1 MERPPVQIAVIGAG
15 AIGQRHARLCASHPE
30 STLRAIVDPAPA
42 AIALAG
48 ELDVPV
54 FADIESMIAAIRPE
68 AVIVATPT
76 PLHESICVAAAEA
89 GLHLLVEKPISADV
103 PSARRIIDVA
113 EANGV
118 SLLVGH
124 HRRHNPIVAAA
135 REIIGGGE
143 LGRLLA
149 VNMLWAVRKPD
160 AYFTVPWRT
169 QPGAGPV
176 LTNLI
181 HDIDLLRHLCGE
193 ISAVTAHVGNMGRG
207 LAIEDTTAVL
217 IRFETGALA
226 TVTASDAAPSPWSWD
241 ANSGENPAIRM
252 SRANSTRFLGTQAA
266 LEFPDLRIWRH
277 ATGEEPSWNATSIS
291 EERLVTPADAY
302 HSQLTHFCA
311 VIRDGAAPVCS
322 GEDGLRTLAAASAI
336 LLSASENR
344 TIVPEQG

>member
-1 MERPPVQIAVIGAG
+1 M
-15 AIGQRHARLCASHPE
+15 GQRHARLCASHPDFAL
-30 STLRAIVDPAPA
+30 TAIVDPAPYA
-42 AIALAG
+42 MALAA
-48 ELDVPV
+48 ELGVAV
-54 FADIESMIAAIRPE
+54 FADIESLIAVNPPE

-76 PLHESICVAAAEA
+76 PLHEPICLVAAQA

-103 PSARRIIDVA
+103 SSARKIIDAAAV
-113 EANGV
+113 NGI

-135 REIIGGGE
+135 RKIIAGGE

-160 AYFTVPWRT
+160 AYFAVPWRT
-169 QPGAGPV
+169 QPGAGPI

-193 ISAVTAHVGNMGRG
+193 ISSVTAHVGNIGRG

-217 IRFETGALA
+217 IRLETGALA

-266 LEFPDLRIWRH
+266 LEFPDLRVWRH

-302 HSQLTHFCA
+302 YSQLTHFCS

-322 GEDGLRTLAAASAI
+322 GEDGLRTLAATSAI
-336 LLSASENR
+336 VQSAAEER
-344 TIVPEQG
+344 TIVLGQS

>member
-1 MERPPVQIAVIGAG
+1 MAHGPIQIAVIGAG
-15 AIGQRHARLCASHPE
+15 AIGQRHARLCASHPDF
-30 STLRAIVDPAPA
+30 TLNAIVDPAPS
-42 AIALAG
+42 AIALAA
-48 ELDVPV
+48 ELGVAS
-54 FADIESMIAAIRPE
+54 FADIESLIAATPPE

-76 PLHESICVAAAEA
+76 PLHESTCLIAAKA
-89 GLHLLVEKPISADV
+89 GLHLLVEKPIAADV
-103 PSARRIIDVA
+103 SSARRIIDAAAV
-113 EANGV
+113 NGV

-135 REIIGGGE
+135 RNIIAGGE

-160 AYFTVPWRT
+160 AYFAVPWRT

-207 LAIEDTTAVL
+207 LAIEDTMAVL
-217 IRFETGALA
+217 IRLETGALA

-241 ANSGENPAIRM
+241 ANTGENPAIRM
-252 SRANSTRFLGTQAA
+252 SRANSTRFLGSQAA

-277 ATGEEPSWNATSIS
+277 APGQEPSWNATFSC
-291 EERLVTPADAY
+291 EERLVPTADAY
-302 HSQLTHFCA
+302 RAQLTHFCA
-311 VIRDGAAPVCS
+311 MVRDGSAPLCS
-322 GEDGLRTLAAASAI
+322 GEDGLRTLAATIAVLQSGA
-336 LLSASENR
+336 EGR
-344 TIVPEQG
+344 TIAPDRS